1 MNDQQP
7 LRVAVVS
14 LGCPKNLVDT
24 EKMLALLAQSGQWVG
39 ARMDQADVILINT
52 CAFIAPARQ
61 ESMQAIRRALLAK
74 RRGQVRRVVV
84 AGCLP
89 QKQSSQ
95 LERRYPQIDAVIGV
109 FDRDRIVQAVTGS
122 GPVRRVSPPSQAC
135 HSDLGRLRLTPR
147 HWAYL
152 RLSEGCD
159 NRCAYCTIPSIR
171 GPLRSKPMVD
181 VLREAREL
189 VADGAVELNL
199 IAQDTA
205 AYGRDLP
212 GRCDLAGLLARLDK
226 IDGLRWIRLMYAHPA
241 GMSDRLISALA
252 DCSKAVPYLD
262 LPLQHINGRLLGLM
276 RRRYDRRQVEELIR
290 KLRRRLPNIAL
301 RTSFI
306 VGFPG
311 ETRGEFKELL
321 EFVRQ
326 ARFDAAGVFTYSREA
341 GTPAARM
348 GSQVSP
354 ATAAA
359 RRRELMLAQQEG
371 VMSANAARVGKSLE
385 VLVDGPDGSGR
396 CVGRHAGQAPQIDS
410 LCLLEKPCPAGSF
423 IRARVSG
430 TSGYDLLI
438 RPTGGIR
445 D

>member
-1 MNDQQP
+1 MNDRQP

-24 EKMLALLAQSGQWVG
+24 EKMLALLAQAGQLVG
-39 ARMDQADVILINT
+39 APPDQADVILINT

-61 ESMQAIRRALLAK
+61 ESMRAIRQALQAK
-74 RRGQVRRVVV
+74 RRGQVKRVVV
-84 AGCLP
+84 TGCLP
-89 QKQSSQ
+89 QKQSAQ
-95 LERRYPQIDAVIGV
+95 LARRYPQIDAVIGV
-109 FDRDRIVQAVTGS
+109 FDRERIVQAVTGGS
-122 GPVRRVSPPSQAC
+122 PLRHVSPPAQAC
-135 HSDLGRLRLTPR
+135 SSDLGRLRLTPR
-147 HWAYL
+147 HCAYL

-171 GPLRSKPMVD
+171 GPLRSKPMAQI
-181 VLREAREL
+181 LREAREL

-199 IAQDTA
+199 IAQDTT

-212 GRCDLAGLLARLDK
+212 GQTDLASLLARLDR

-241 GMSDRLISALA
+241 GMSDRLIAALG
-252 DCSKAVPYLD
+252 DCSKVVPYLD
-262 LPLQHINGRLLGLM
+262 LPLQHINDRILGLM
-276 RRRYDRRQVEELIR
+276 RRRYGRRQVEELIE

-311 ETRGEFKELL
+311 ETRREFKELL

-326 ARFDAAGVFTYSREA
+326 AGLEAAGVFTFSREA

-348 GSQVSP
+348 SGQVSP
-354 ATAAA
+354 AAAA
-359 RRRELMLAQQEG
+359 SRRRELMLAQQEV

-385 VLVDGPDGSGR
+385 VLVDGLDDSGR
-396 CVGRHAGQAPQIDS
+396 CVGRHAGQAPQIDG
-410 LCLLEKPCPAGSF
+410 LCLLEEPCQTGSLVH
-423 IRARVSG
+423 AKVSG
-430 TSGYDLLI
+430 VDGYDLVV
-438 RPTGGIR
+438 RQVRG
-445 D
+445 